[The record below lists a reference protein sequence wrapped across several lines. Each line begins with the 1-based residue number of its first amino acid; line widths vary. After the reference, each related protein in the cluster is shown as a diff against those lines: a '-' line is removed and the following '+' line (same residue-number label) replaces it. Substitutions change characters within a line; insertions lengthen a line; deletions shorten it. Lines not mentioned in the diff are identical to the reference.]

1 MVIRFLGAVPL
12 RVVTLIQR
20 DPAWNFITL
29 KSVIN
34 FHFFSQLGSL
44 TNHSELREK
53 MDEKDNEY
61 QQNRQELSKID
72 SELNKF
78 NRDIQNIET
87 ELTKCK
93 ELYDR

>member
-1 MVIRFLGAVPL
+1 MELHHSKIGNKL
-12 RVVTLIQR
+12 
-20 DPAWNFITL
+20 
-29 KSVIN
+29 
-34 FHFFSQLGSL
+34 FSQLGFL
-44 TNHSELREK
+44 TSHSELREK

>member
-1 MVIRFLGAVPL
+1 
-12 RVVTLIQR
+12 
-20 DPAWNFITL
+20 
-29 KSVIN
+29 
-34 FHFFSQLGSL
+34 
-44 TNHSELREK
+44 

-61 QQNRQELSKID
+61 QQNRHELSKID

>member
-1 MVIRFLGAVPL
+1 MELHHSKIGNVFSRH
-12 RVVTLIQR
+12 R
-20 DPAWNFITL
+20 DSTVLFNYL
-29 KSVIN
+29 
-34 FHFFSQLGSL
+34 
-44 TNHSELREK
+44 ELREK

-61 QQNRQELSKID
+61 QQNRHELSKID

>member
-1 MVIRFLGAVPL
+1 MIEKLVFIHFL
-12 RVVTLIQR
+12 
-20 DPAWNFITL
+20 
-29 KSVIN
+29 
-34 FHFFSQLGSL
+34 
-44 TNHSELREK
+44 ELREK